1 MIGLPRALLLIK
13 TAARFLCSQLTESQR
28 AQAMAFYFM
37 GISPW
42 GIHRLPTKASVLKF
56 WFLRKTYK
64 VAEPFNIGVL
74 LLLN

>member
-1 MIGLPRALLLIK
+1 
-13 TAARFLCSQLTESQR
+13 
-28 AQAMAFYFM
+28 MAFYFM